1 MSLKPTSI
9 LLLAL
14 SAVTVFTSLH
24 ADEAKV
30 KEPAIPTSSLM
41 PITPQVR
48 QILDAR
54 CVMCHGAEMK
64 GELIVKEDIDFS
76 TDEAILKTLPNV
88 NIMLEVIGEDD
99 MPQRAKLPRP
109 FRKDAQLTAELDKLK
124 AEYEKKGEKAV
135 LMDWLKKA
143 KQRAQ

>member
-1 MSLKPTSI
+1 MSLNYTSI
-9 LLLAL
+9 LLMAL
-14 SAVTVFTSLH
+14 TAVASLH
-24 ADEAKV
+24 AEETEV
-30 KEPAIPTSSLM
+30 KEPAIPTSALM

-76 TDEAILKTLPNV
+76 TDAAILKTLPNV
-88 NIMLEVIGEDD
+88 NIMLEVIGDDD
-99 MPQRAKLPRP
+99 MPQGAKLPRP
-109 FRKDAQLTAELDKLK
+109 FRKDAQLIAELDKLK

-135 LMDWLKKA
+135 LMDWLTKA
-143 KQRAQ
+143 K

>member
-1 MSLKPTSI
+1 MSLNYTSI

-14 SAVTVFTSLH
+14 TAVASLH
-24 ADEAKV
+24 AEEAEV
-30 KEPAIPTSSLM
+30 EEPAIPTSALM

-88 NIMLEVIGEDD
+88 NIMLEVIGDDD
-99 MPQRAKLPRP
+99 MPQGAKLPRP
-109 FRKDAQLTAELDKLK
+109 FRKDAQLTAELDMLK

-135 LMDWLKKA
+135 LMDWLTKA
-143 KQRAQ
+143 QQRAE

>member
-1 MSLKPTSI
+1 MSLKYTSI

-14 SAVTVFTSLH
+14 SAVASLH
-24 ADEAKV
+24 AEETQV
-30 KEPAIPTSSLM
+30 KEPAIPTSTLM

-54 CVMCHGAEMK
+54 CVMCHGAEMN

-76 TDEAILKTLPNV
+76 TDEAMLKTLPNV
-88 NIMLEVIGEDD
+88 NIMLEVIGGDD
-99 MPQRAKLPRP
+99 MPQGAKLPRP
-109 FRKDAQLTAELDKLK
+109 FRKDAQLNAELDKLK

-143 KQRAQ
+143 KQRAE